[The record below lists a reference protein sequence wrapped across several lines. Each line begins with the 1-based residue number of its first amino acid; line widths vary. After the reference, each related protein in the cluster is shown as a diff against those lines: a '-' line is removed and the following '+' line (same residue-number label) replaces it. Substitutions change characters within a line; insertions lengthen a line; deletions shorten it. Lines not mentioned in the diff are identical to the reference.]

1 MTAAALETRDM
12 PFLDFADPAVAAD
25 PFAATRALAKESW
38 IARTPT
44 GYAILHHA
52 ECVNVSKDRRFRTP
66 GDLGLASQGVT
77 SAAVLRWASG
87 TLLAQDG
94 EQHRRIRRLAQ
105 PAFTPHKAEELRP
118 IAAELIREIYGPV
131 LLSGAAEVAQLN
143 DQYVVRTICRILGF
157 PDTDW
162 ATVAAWADA
171 MNQVISVSVHEQIPR
186 IEQALVGLNE
196 YTSEQIARLRRD
208 PGVSLGSALVAS
220 EEHGDRLSSAELV
233 ALFQTLLMAGA
244 ETTRN
249 MLSLGMWL
257 FARRPDLWA
266 TLADEPGLVASAT
279 EELLRHRPPFIGTA
293 RIASEDVQLNDLV
306 VPAGTVLILGLPGAN
321 SDASV
326 FQNPETFD
334 IRRFP
339 DNPATAKHLSFGTG
353 AHVCIGAHLA
363 RVEMQ
368 EAFRY
373 LAGNLVGLRIDAN
386 DAEGVVMTSPFGV
399 HGPSRLPLAW
409 ASPVDNA
416 EDHHEHD

>member
-1 MTAAALETRDM
+1 MTEAALALRDI
-12 PFLDFADPAVAAD
+12 PFLDFADPSVAVN
-25 PFAATRALAKESW
+25 PFAAARAAARESW
-38 IARTPT
+38 IARTPN
-44 GYAILHHA
+44 GYAILRHD
-52 ECVNVSKDRRFRTP
+52 ECVNVAKDRRFRTP
-66 GDLGLASQGVT
+66 ADLGLATQGVT
-77 SAAVLRWASG
+77 SPAVLRWASG

-94 EQHRRIRRLAQ
+94 ERHRRIRRLAQ
-105 PAFTPHKAEELRP
+105 PAFTPHRAEELRSF
-118 IAAELIREIYGPV
+118 AAHLIREVYEPV
-131 LLSGAAEVAQLN
+131 LPLGAAEVAHLN
-143 DQYVVRTICRILGF
+143 DEYVVRTICRILGF
-157 PDTDW
+157 PDEDW
-162 ATVAAWADA
+162 AMVAAWADA

-186 IEQALVGLNE
+186 IEQALVGLDA
-196 YTSEQIARLRRD
+196 YTRDQVDRLRRE
-208 PGVSLGSALVAS
+208 PGDSLGSALVAS
-220 EEHGDRLSSAELV
+220 EEQGDRLSAEELV

-266 TLADEPGLVASAT
+266 MLGDEPDLVESAT

-293 RIASEDVQLNDLV
+293 RIATEDLELNDASI
-306 VPAGTVLILGLPGAN
+306 PAGTLLILGLPGAN

-326 FQNPETFD
+326 FSDADAFD

-339 DNPATAKHLSFGTG
+339 ENPATAKHLSFGTG

-373 LAGNLVGLRIDAN
+373 LARELTSLRIDHR
-386 DAEGVVMTSPFGV
+386 DATGIELTSPFGV

-409 ASPVDNA
+409 DRAEAST
-416 EDHHEHD
+416 EGGE